1 MATPPMMQQAPMGQD
16 GAQAADAD
24 DGSTELCIKI
34 AQDGTISV
42 YKEAGEDETAEDS
55 AEQVGDIGQALSW
68 CLKQYKALSN
78 GGGDA
83 VSQLQSGFGG
93 PQPKPTM
100 AG

>member
-1 MATPPMMQQAPMGQD
+1 MATLPMMQAPMGQENAGE
-16 GAQAADAD
+16 GAED

-42 YKEAGEDETAEDS
+42 YKEVGEDESAEQT

-68 CLKQYKALSN
+68 CLKQYKAMS
-78 GGGDA
+78 GDSDA
-83 VSQLQSGFGG
+83 MGQLQAGFGG